1 MAETRG
7 FRNSSSSRVENK
19 LKAIKL
25 TARKI
30 EKERVAVVNL
40 GMNER
45 RGDGLSSGMVK
56 SVPDSTKVTDG

>member
-1 MAETRG
+1 VTEARG
-7 FRNSSSSRVENK
+7 FRNGSSSRVENK

-45 RGDGLSSGMVK
+45 RGDGLSSRMIK